1 MVVHSATLLLFR
13 SQASYPR
20 TTDDVWAHRIWPPM
34 GVDGLEVINVFAQEP
49 VHNRPY
55 PSGSPSTDICV
66 AIAQWWR
73 AWLILLEL
81 VSIEP
86 LLCCLVGRSLL
97 ESCHRLAETPPVVRQ
112 LLPELRLRTL
122 RHPLGRSATPSR
134 ILPGARRRS
143 ATDPWQDWKLG
154 SLPTLGELQ

>member
-1 MVVHSATLLLFR
+1 MI
-13 SQASYPR
+13 Y
-20 TTDDVWAHRIWPPM
+20 WRI
-34 GVDGLEVINVFAQEP
+34 L
-49 VHNRPY
+49 NRPY
-55 PSGSPSTDICV
+55 LSGPPSTDTCV

-97 ESCHRLAETPPVVRQ
+97 ESCHRLAATPPVVRQ

-154 SLPTLGELQ
+154 SLPTPGELQ